1 MSALEESH
9 KLAHP
14 FYRIME
20 LPAKELKAKIAS
32 MSREEIINWL
42 KWNDPNGVYS
52 DSDSLREFGEIIS
65 KKEGETIMLRQ
76 ILEG

>member
-20 LPAKELKAKIAS
+20 LPEKELRKKIVT
-32 MSREEIINWL
+32 MSREEIIEWL
-42 KWNDPNGVYS
+42 RWNDPNGVYS
-52 DSDSLREFGEIIS
+52 DSDSLHEFGEIMS

>member
-1 MSALEESH
+1 MSALEESQ

-20 LPAKELKAKIAS
+20 MPEKELKEKIAT
-32 MSREEIINWL
+32 MSREEIISWL

-52 DSDSLREFGEIIS
+52 DSDSLREFGNSMS
-65 KKEGETIMLRQ
+65 KEEGETIMLRQ